1 MIELLGFST
10 ETPDTI
16 LRFHEYFVLIF
27 ISQILL
33 FCFFFRLK
41 HPNIIELLGFSNET
55 PDTLCLI
62 YPYMAEGTLKDAL
75 VKCKTPEANFVLS
88 SNQRIGIMKGKTSL
102 VKTFF

>member
-1 MIELLGFST
+1 ML
-10 ETPDTI
+10 
-16 LRFHEYFVLIF
+16 
-27 ISQILL
+27 
-33 FCFFFRLK
+33 FFRLK

-75 VKCKTPEANFVLS
+75 VKCKNPEANFVLS

-102 VKTFF
+102 VKTSFKLFNLFLLRKVVIEVMACQLPSS